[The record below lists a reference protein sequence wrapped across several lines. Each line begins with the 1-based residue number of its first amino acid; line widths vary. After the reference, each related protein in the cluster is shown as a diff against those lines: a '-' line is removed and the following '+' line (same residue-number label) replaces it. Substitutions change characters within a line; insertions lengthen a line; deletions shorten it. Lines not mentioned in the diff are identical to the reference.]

1 MFKREQVM
9 KQIRAAMDMPVIKII
24 TGIRRCGKS
33 SLLRLLRNEL
43 LEKGVPEANILLLD
57 FESLSLVEYREAMAL
72 YRYVEEWQK
81 PLQGKV
87 CLLFDEIQEVR
98 EWEKVIRSFSVD
110 FACDIVL
117 TGSNANLLS
126 RDLATHLAGRYVEFE
141 LLPLSFSEYLT
152 FHASSEKAK
161 DVEQVFSTYLMEG
174 GFPGLALMRDQTDLK
189 IQYLKGIYHTV
200 VMKDVIQR
208 NAIRDAE
215 LLERVFAYLME
226 NVGQIFS
233 AKRIADYLKSQGRS
247 SSLDAIYGYIH
258 ALEQGMVLYAAKR
271 YDVKGRKV
279 LDRMDKYFLADVG
292 LRYALMGHRA
302 GDIGQ
307 ILENVVYLELRRR
320 GYQVFVGAQA
330 GKEVDFIAV
339 RQEER
344 MYVQVAYLLASP
356 ETVER
361 EFSVLSG
368 IADHYPKWVL
378 SMDNVPI
385 GGREGIHW
393 RNVIDFLLER

>member
-24 TGIRRCGKS
+24 TGIIRCGKS

-215 LLERVFAYLME
+215 LLE
-226 NVGQIFS
+226 QI
-233 AKRIADYLKSQGRS
+233 GR
-247 SSLDAIYGYIH
+247 AH
-258 ALEQGMVLYAAKR
+258 V
-271 YDVKGRKV
+271 
-279 LDRMDKYFLADVG
+279 
-292 LRYALMGHRA
+292 
-302 GDIGQ
+302 
-307 ILENVVYLELRRR
+307 
-320 GYQVFVGAQA
+320 
-330 GKEVDFIAV
+330 
-339 RQEER
+339 
-344 MYVQVAYLLASP
+344 
-356 ETVER
+356 
-361 EFSVLSG
+361 
-368 IADHYPKWVL
+368 
-378 SMDNVPI
+378 
-385 GGREGIHW
+385 
-393 RNVIDFLLER
+393 